1 LGIRS
6 EWTLA
11 RRSSTTLTSFVPRR
25 DLGGKNG
32 RSWLVTELQSGGPD
46 PSADRSSAFPWPP
59 LLLVAA
65 VLAALS
71 LDWLLLRLP
80 VPFAETETVH
90 FAGMLLL
97 IAGIALVI
105 WAMLAFRRHATSIRP
120 DRASNALIATGPF
133 AFSRNPI
140 YLGEAI
146 GMVGAALAFNRL
158 WLLLAVPV
166 FVLLVTRLA
175 IEREEAYLER
185 RFGASYSDYKA
196 RVRRWL

>member
-1 LGIRS
+1 M
-6 EWTLA
+6 
-11 RRSSTTLTSFVPRR
+11 
-25 DLGGKNG
+25 
-32 RSWLVTELQSGGPD
+32 TELQDSEPD

-59 LLLVAA
+59 VLFAAA

-80 VPFAETETVH
+80 VPFAETDSVH

-97 IAGIALVI
+97 LAGIGLVV
-105 WAMLAFRRHATSIRP
+105 WAMLEFRRHATSIRP
-120 DRASNALIATGPF
+120 DRASNALMATGPF

-146 GMVGAALAFNRL
+146 GMVGAALTFNRL

-166 FVLLVTRLA
+166 FAFLVTRLA

-185 RFGASYSDYKA
+185 RFGLSYVDYKA